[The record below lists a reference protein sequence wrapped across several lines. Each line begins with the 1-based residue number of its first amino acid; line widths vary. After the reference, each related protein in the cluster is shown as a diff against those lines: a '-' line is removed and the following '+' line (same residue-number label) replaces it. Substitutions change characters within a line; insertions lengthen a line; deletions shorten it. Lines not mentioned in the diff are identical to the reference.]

1 MERAVNK
8 KTKKIF
14 SKIFWPIVQI
24 VVIFAVATFLINY
37 FSIDR
42 FVKDNA
48 KEKLN
53 EAYNDVVGQI
63 DEFKNSGETTF
74 TLKPSEHLVNQG
86 NNTQVYVFDDN
97 YDEVSLFDNNIY
109 IDRDMLSFL
118 SSLLSDYE
126 LEEGTL
132 TNITFN
138 QKEYIAN
145 TYVTSDSLNIKEKY
159 FVVIQ
164 ELTGKSNLL
173 RESSRQL
180 LLIQL
185 VVLALVILT
194 VYMVARDLSKP
205 IIKLSNESEEYVI
218 GKGVT
223 IGDKNIS
230 TTELESL
237 RQSLINMQ
245 EKIDEEANRK
255 NTIYENVAHDLRTPL
270 VSILGYADGL
280 KSGIIKDKNK
290 ACDVILRTG
299 NQLKEM
305 IENILVLSRFDNDT
319 YKGNT
324 EELSLVDLI
333 NEQVEMVKVIDE
345 SKKVVFENELDDEGL
360 IESDRKLVVRI
371 VQNLLSNAI
380 KYANSKIIIG
390 IRKCRGG
397 HSVRPMGRQ
406 DVVPYDVI
414 VHPRDSVGA
423 NACGALRRGELREP
437 QYIITISDD
446 GKGIASENPQNIFT
460 RYYKGEDG
468 HFGIGLA
475 VVKSSVDYIGARID
489 VKSDIGK
496 GTTFE
501 LYL

>member
-1 MERAVNK
+1 MERVASRK
-8 KTKKIF
+8 SKKIF

-53 EAYNDVVGQI
+53 EAYNDVVSQI
-63 DEFKNSGETTF
+63 DNFKISGENTF
-74 TLKPSEHLVNQG
+74 TLKPSEHLVNQS
-86 NNTQVYVFDDN
+86 NNTQVYVFDKDYN
-97 YDEVSLFDNNIY
+97 EVLLFDNNIY

-126 LEEGTL
+126 LEEGVL

-145 TYVTSDSLNIKEKY
+145 TYVTSDTLNIREKY

-180 LLIQL
+180 FLIQL
-185 VVLALVILT
+185 IVLVLVILT
-194 VYMVARDLSKP
+194 VYLVARDLSKP
-205 IIKLSNESEEYVI
+205 IIKLSKDSEEYVI

-223 IGDKNIS
+223 IGDESIT

-237 RQSLINMQ
+237 RLSLANMQ
-245 EKIDEEANRK
+245 KKIDEESNRK

-333 NEQVEMVKVIDE
+333 SEQVETVKVIDE
-345 SKKVVFENELDDEGL
+345 SKKLIFENVLDDEGL
-360 IESDRKLVVRI
+360 VISDRKLLVRI
-371 VQNLLSNAI
+371 IQNLLSNGI
-380 KYANSKIIIG
+380 KYAKSKVIINIMD
-390 IRKCRGG
+390 
-397 HSVRPMGRQ
+397 MGSKSMQ
-406 DVVPYDVI
+406 
-414 VHPRDSVGA
+414 
-423 NACGALRRGELREP
+423 
-437 QYIITISDD
+437 TISTPIDGSYKYVISIADD
-446 GKGIASENPQNIFT
+446 GKGIDTKNLQNIFT

-475 VVKSSVDYIGARID
+475 VVKSSADYLGAKIS
-489 VKSDIGK
+489 VKSDKDK

-501 LYL
+501 LYI